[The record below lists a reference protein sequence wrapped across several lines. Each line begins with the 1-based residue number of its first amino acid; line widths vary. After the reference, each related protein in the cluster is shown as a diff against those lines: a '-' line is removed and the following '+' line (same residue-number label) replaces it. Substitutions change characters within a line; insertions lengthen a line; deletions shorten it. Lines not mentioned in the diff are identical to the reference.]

1 MKRDC
6 EDVRKLSI
14 GRSVQRNSYVFL
26 RDKCSE
32 ENLSWDISYFI
43 WYSNHVPE
51 LNSTIM
57 ASVALG
63 AGGIPVSS
71 HILAC
76 DAL

>member
-32 ENLSWDISYFI
+32 ENLS
-43 WYSNHVPE
+43 
-51 LNSTIM
+51 
-57 ASVALG
+57 
-63 AGGIPVSS
+63 
-71 HILAC
+71 
-76 DAL
+76 